1 MISSDS
7 IIDLLLARNIS
18 SVILSGVGDNFLYQ
32 NVRYHCPIYAIFN
45 FDKCKQHYLKKR
57 NYLEVRRWELPSI
70 EKICQRF

>member
-18 SVILSGVGDNFLYQ
+18 SVILSGVGDAFLYQ

-45 FDKCKQHYLKKR
+45 FDKCKQHYLKKK
-57 NYLEVRRWELPSI
+57 NYLEVRRWEL
-70 EKICQRF
+70 